1 MFPSFSIQKG
11 SSAPPGTTQD
21 ITVKSPEET
30 ATVNNVKMAAKD
42 SWEASAS
49 AHRSSISFRT
59 TTVDNRMQADRKQKI
74 FEDCHFNYP
83 AGICSASFF
92 QSQNINKS
100 CVSASPYKW
109 EEGDGRI
116 KLYDYPSARFR
127 FFFFF
132 FHQSRKQQTHS
143 RASWWWNLGPR
154 GSQDPLSVVLVT
166 RLEAAWERMM
176 NRCPGITATSVSL
189 PRPKVDSPYHNG
201 IRHLPRNRQEGEGVY
216 KTCAGYSSCG
226 CCSERKTGDQTWW
239 RIRGHRPVVT
249 HGEMG

>member
-100 CVSASPYKW
+100 CVSASPYK
-109 EEGDGRI
+109 
-116 KLYDYPSARFR
+116 
-127 FFFFF
+127 
-132 FHQSRKQQTHS
+132 
-143 RASWWWNLGPR
+143 
-154 GSQDPLSVVLVT
+154 
-166 RLEAAWERMM
+166 
-176 NRCPGITATSVSL
+176 
-189 PRPKVDSPYHNG
+189 
-201 IRHLPRNRQEGEGVY
+201 
-216 KTCAGYSSCG
+216 
-226 CCSERKTGDQTWW
+226 
-239 RIRGHRPVVT
+239 
-249 HGEMG
+249 